1 MIAGDA
7 VYRTVLADVYCTVL
21 AAGIGVLL
29 CIARRRYA
37 DIAAIPADAHRG
49 KFAGLAGA
57 DRGTKF
63 DGGKAT
69 SVTVFIVEH
78 RPSPLELAGMV
89 AQKTLLTDASG
100 ARRGEEDSTG
110 ARR

>member
-1 MIAGDA
+1 MHGE
-7 VYRTVLADVYCTVL
+7 
-21 AAGIGVLL
+21 
-29 CIARRRYA
+29 
-37 DIAAIPADAHRG
+37 AHRG
-49 KFAGLAGA
+49 KFDGLAGA

-63 DGGKAT
+63 DGGT
-69 SVTVFIVEH
+69 SVTVFIVEN
-78 RPSPLELAGMV
+78 RPSLEPHELAGMV